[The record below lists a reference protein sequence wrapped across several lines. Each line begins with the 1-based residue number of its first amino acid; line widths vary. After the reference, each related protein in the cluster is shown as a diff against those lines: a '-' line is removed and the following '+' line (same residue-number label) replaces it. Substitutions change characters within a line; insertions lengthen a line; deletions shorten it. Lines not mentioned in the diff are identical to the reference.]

1 MRRTAAGLAEAQSF
15 DRVAVDLDQLSE
27 LNRGRDDLIT
37 TWLVGVLP
45 RLARHAIDL
54 GCGLGRHAV
63 LLAGKAFAMN
73 LVRRGPRTGWQIY
86 RLSIRRAWLD
96 HRVSD
101 RFFSREEL
109 IRCCDA
115 LFPGYRLDILGG
127 PRGIGLVWDVAAP
140 PMPHP

>member
-1 MRRTAAGLAEAQSF
+1 ME
-15 DRVAVDLDQLSE
+15 
-27 LNRGRDDLIT
+27 
-37 TWLVGVLP
+37 
-45 RLARHAIDL
+45 
-54 GCGLGRHAV
+54 
-63 LLAGKAFAMN
+63 
-73 LVRRGPRTGWQIY
+73 IY

-127 PRGIGLVWDVAAP
+127 PRGIGLVWDAS
-140 PMPHP
+140 